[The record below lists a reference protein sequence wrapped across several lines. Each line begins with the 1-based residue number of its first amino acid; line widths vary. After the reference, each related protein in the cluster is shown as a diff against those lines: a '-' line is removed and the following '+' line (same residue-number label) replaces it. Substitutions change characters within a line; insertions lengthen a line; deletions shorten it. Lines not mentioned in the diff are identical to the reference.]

1 MAFDP
6 DKTDY
11 QKGDLIRVA
20 LTERVETGP
29 PNSTEVDAT
38 ADDPKLVFF
47 EITDPSVFYGTGVP
61 FGTVHASGCT
71 LVDPTLVA
79 ERFLLEDGLYKSIDT
94 DDFLASFAMIK
105 TMDAYCPVCGRPG
118 VFSQRSAGQLRVGT
132 TYLNAVI
139 SNASPFLQS
148 EVNPFRQ
155 RTAELLKQGAIAE
168 ICFACARGSEHKLS
182 YFIEIRGEN
191 LRKVGQIPTIAD
203 VAFPELKKYRKLLGN
218 DQYRELTTG
227 VGLFAHGVG
236 IGSFVYLR
244 RIIER
249 LIGEAAAAAVKQG
262 VDATG
267 LTEHPFDRMPD
278 RIKKLKGYLPPFL
291 VEKAKLYGILSDGI
305 HNLSEDK
312 CLSAFPAVKL
322 AIEMILDEKLVELE
336 KQNKRREAGALLDKL
351 GNETN

>member
-6 DKTDY
+6 NKKDY

-20 LTERVETGP
+20 LTESVTTGP
-29 PNSTEVDAT
+29 PDYIEVKAAEDE
-38 ADDPKLVFF
+38 PKLAFF
-47 EITDPSVFYGTGVP
+47 EIADPSVFYGVGHP
-61 FGTVHASGCT
+61 FGTVQASGCS
-71 LVDPTLVA
+71 LIDSSALA
-79 ERFLLEDGLYKSIDT
+79 KRFLLEDGLYKSIDT
-94 DDFLASFAMIK
+94 DDFLASFAVMK
-105 TMDAYCPVCGRPG
+105 TMDAYCPVCGMTG
-118 VFSQRSAGQLRVGT
+118 VFSQRSAGQFRVGT

-139 SNASPFLQS
+139 SNASPLLRG
-148 EVNPFRQ
+148 EAEPFR
-155 RTAELLKQGAIAE
+155 RSPLELLKRGAIAD
-168 ICFACARGSEHKLS
+168 ICFTCARDPEHLLR
-182 YFIEIRGEN
+182 YFVEVRIGN
-191 LRKVGQIPTIAD
+191 VRKIGQVPTIAD
-203 VAFPELKKYRKLLGN
+203 TAFPELKKYRKLLGSE
-218 DQYRELTTG
+218 QYRELTTG

-244 RIIER
+244 RVIER
-249 LIGEAAAAAVKQG
+249 LVDEAAAAAVKQG
-262 VDATG
+262 VDAKG